1 MLRGF
6 AFYAHGVGTAAFP
19 GLVLA
24 DGFAFSPPL
33 GALSAALAFAL
44 GIEALRRGRRSGT
57 DSLTALALVG
67 LLGTGVILA
76 SDVFHSGANVEQLV
90 FGSLLLVSR
99 GDVLFAA
106 GASLAAL
113 AAAAFFGRRW
123 LALGFEPETA
133 RALGLRQR
141 LLDALLLV
149 LRCPPDPAAEY

>member
-33 GALSAALAFAL
+33 GALSAAL
-44 GIEALRRGRRSGT
+44 
-57 DSLTALALVG
+57 
-67 LLGTGVILA
+67 
-76 SDVFHSGANVEQLV
+76 
-90 FGSLLLVSR
+90 
-99 GDVLFAA
+99 
-106 GASLAAL
+106 ASLAAL